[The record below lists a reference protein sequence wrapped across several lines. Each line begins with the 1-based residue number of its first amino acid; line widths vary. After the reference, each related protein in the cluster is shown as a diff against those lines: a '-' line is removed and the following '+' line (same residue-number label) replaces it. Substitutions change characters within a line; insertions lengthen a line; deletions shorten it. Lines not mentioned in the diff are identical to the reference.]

1 MAGKL
6 TATIEMSSAEKQ
18 FDELPPSARMIG
30 MWLFLAALTMLFLA
44 AMLGYVL
51 IRLNSTN
58 RPTAD
63 AIHIPWSFALSTL
76 AIIASSFTLE
86 KAVRYA
92 KANRIKATQTCLQI
106 TLVLTLLFIGIQTPG
121 MLGLLSTHQLSPEQG
136 NTLYGLVFVLILLHA
151 LHVLGGLVALII
163 TIVRTDEAGSSTGD
177 VTPLRSLAIYFHF
190 LDGVWIIMLLIFVI
204 MG

>member
-1 MAGKL
+1 
-6 TATIEMSSAEKQ
+6 MSTAEKQ
-18 FDELPPSARMIG
+18 LDDLPQRARMIG

-76 AIIASSFTLE
+76 AILASSFTLE
-86 KAVRYA
+86 NAVRFA
-92 KANRIKATQTCLQI
+92 KSSSIKATQTCLQI
-106 TLVLTLLFIGIQTPG
+106 TLLLTLIFIGIQTPG
-121 MLGLLSTHQLSPEQG
+121 MLGLLATHQISPEQG

-163 TIVRTDEAGSSTGD
+163 TIVRTDETNCSAGNIA
-177 VTPLRSLAIYFHF
+177 PLRSLAIYFHF
-190 LDGVWIIMLLIFVI
+190 LDVVWIIMLLIFVI